1 MEKQPKVTL
10 IIPVK
15 DRKEYLYHTLRT
27 CMAQDYGNFEIIV
40 ADDAS
45 TDGTKEMVRKMAT
58 MDSRITFIDRPE
70 RIGMRDN
77 FEDALSRIKE
87 GYVMAL
93 GGDDGILPRGI
104 SRMVKKFQ
112 ETGTKLMTWSPPEYA
127 YPMDYYPNGHFS
139 IYKKTESHWVSSK
152 EYLGRQ
158 PLTLCYINDIECPM
172 FYIKGAVHISLIEK
186 VKSRTVDGRFYSCP
200 TPDGYSGIVLAG
212 EVEKFYFSAEP
223 FTINGVSPS
232 SQGIAYVRKDQKSVE
247 NSKEFFKFSETTM
260 MHSVLAS
267 QPYSPLLSLMTVDY
281 LMTAKDLPGW
291 GGDFPEINFKLAL
304 QKGIAEMARSYDDS
318 RMKRE
323 LFIMEEIAKQHN
335 IVDDFHEMLRTA
347 KKYAVS
353 RMDYKTAI
361 TRNRLYINV
370 LDLDIHN
377 VFDASY
383 AAYNVYQLKGK
394 FGWKFYLTAF
404 KRALEVYRLKKTKIR
419 GDFSAELE
427 YLLHQVKENDGGIV

>member
-1 MEKQPKVTL
+1 MEELPKVSL

-27 CMAQDYGNFEIIV
+27 CMAQDYENFEIIV

-45 TDGTKEMVRKMAT
+45 TDGTKEMVRSMAAA
-58 MDSRITFIDRPE
+58 DSRITFIDRTE
-70 RIGMRDN
+70 RVGMRDN

-104 SRMVKKFQ
+104 SRMVAKFK
-112 ETGTKLMTWSPPEYA
+112 ETGTKLLTWCAPEYA

-139 IYKKTESHWVSSK
+139 IYYKDNSHWVDSK
-152 EYLGRQ
+152 KYLARQ
-158 PLTLCYINDIECPM
+158 TKMLAYIDDIECPM
-172 FYIKGAVHISLIEK
+172 FYIKGAAHISLIET
-186 VKSRTVDGRFYSCP
+186 VKSRTPDGRFYSCP

-212 EVEKFYFSAEP
+212 EVDKFYFSAKSY
-223 FTINGVSPS
+223 TINGVSPA
-232 SQGIAYVRKDQKSVE
+232 SQGIAYIRKDQKSVD
-247 NSKEFFKFSETTM
+247 NSKEFFKFSENKM
-260 MHSVLAS
+260 MHPILAS

-291 GGDFPEINFKLAL
+291 HGDFPEIDMKEAL
-304 QKGIAEMARSYDDS
+304 RKGIGEMARSYDDS

-323 LFIMEEIAKQHN
+323 LIIMEEIAKQHN
-335 IVDDFHEMLRTA
+335 IVEEYHEMLRNA

-361 TRNRLYINV
+361 TRQRLYIDV
-370 LDLDIHN
+370 VDLDIHN

-383 AAYNVYQLKGK
+383 AAY
-394 FGWKFYLTAF
+394 YLTKFRSKFSWRFYFKAF
-404 KRALEVYRLKKTKIR
+404 MRSLEVYRLKKTKIR
-419 GDFSAELE
+419 GDFSSELDF
-427 YLLHQVKENDGGIV
+427 LLEQEKSM

>member
-1 MEKQPKVTL
+1 MDGQPKVSL

-15 DRKEYLYHTLRT
+15 DRKDYLYHTLRT
-27 CMAQDYGNFEIIV
+27 CMAQDYENFEIIV

-45 TDGTKEMVRKMAT
+45 TDGTKEMVRAMAA

-70 RIGMRDN
+70 RVGMRDN

-87 GYVMAL
+87 GYVIAL
-93 GGDDGILPRGI
+93 GGDDGVQPRGI
-104 SRMVKKFQ
+104 SRMVDKFLA
-112 ETGTKLMTWSPPEYA
+112 TGAKLMVWSPPEYA

-139 IYKKTESHWVSSK
+139 INYKAKDHWVSSK
-152 EYLGRQ
+152 EYLARQ
-158 PLTLCYINDIECPM
+158 PLTLSYINDLECPM
-172 FYIKGAVHISLIEK
+172 FYIRGAAHISLIEQ
-186 VKSRTVDGRFYSCP
+186 VKSRTADERFYSCP
-200 TPDGYSGIVLAG
+200 TPDGYSGIVLSG
-212 EVEKFYFSAEP
+212 EVEKFFFSGES

-232 SQGIAYVRKDQKSVE
+232 SQGIAYIRKDKQSVE
-247 NSKEFFKFSETTM
+247 NSKEFFKFSENKV
-260 MHSVLAS
+260 MHSILAS

-291 GGDFPEINFKLAL
+291 KGEFPVIDMKLAL
-304 QKGIAEMARSYDDS
+304 KKGIGEMARSYDDS

-323 LFIMEEIAKQHN
+323 LLIMEEIAKQHN
-335 IVDDFHEMLRTA
+335 IVDEYHEMLRMS

-361 TRNRLYINV
+361 TRQRLYIDV

-383 AAYNVYQLKGK
+383 AAFNVEKLRRK
-394 FGWKFYLTAF
+394 FGWKFYLKAF
-404 KRALEVYRLKKTKIR
+404 GRALEVYRLKKTKIR
-419 GDFSAELE
+419 GDFTEELNWLIN
-427 YLLHQVKENDGGIV
+427 YGK